1 MSKKDKKKVFPRRID
16 QDGSYARCRA
26 KTWGTDPRKGKNKR
40 NSVKSKL
47 QQEKWDT
54 GH

>member
-1 MSKKDKKKVFPRRID
+1 MPKKEEKRKFPRRTD
-16 QDGSYARCRA
+16 QDGSYSHCRA

-47 QQEKWDT
+47 QQEKWDIE
-54 GH
+54 H